1 MDQLPLSL
9 DHNCDR
15 NKRAFPLTSK
25 GASPN
30 YFFYYNVIVMFRGRR
45 VEHVTFWFG
54 TIGLGMSLGLFGLE
68 NEADSV
74 KQNI

>member
-1 MDQLPLSL
+1 MI
-9 DHNCDR
+9 H
-15 NKRAFPLTSK
+15 SK

-30 YFFYYNVIVMFRGRR
+30 YFFHYNVIVRLGGRG

-68 NEADSV
+68 NEARV
-74 KQNI
+74 R